1 MSRSGRA
8 FPEEVPKAEIHLH
21 LEGAVDLETLLEL
34 RRRQARSA
42 DDGARRRLAAL
53 YEHEDFPQFLRHFRD
68 LCAELL
74 TPEDFALITTRLA
87 QRLEDERV
95 RHAEVMVSPQVHARR
110 GLPADEIL
118 DAIAQAARAAAQG
131 GPRIRFLLDGVRQ
144 WGPGGMED
152 LVELADRSRRFGV
165 IGIGMGGDESSH
177 PTADFAAAYREARRL
192 GLRTTVHAGEFAGPR
207 SVWEAIELLR
217 VDRIG
222 HGIRSIEEPEL
233 VRALKDL
240 GLPLECCPT
249 SNLRT
254 RVVASWSSHPIAALH
269 RSGVRV
275 TVGTDDPAMFGATLN
290 GEWRA
295 LHERAGLRRDQVLA
309 IGRATID
316 AAFMDD
322 GERAALVSEFEAAQG
337 ELEGEG

>member
-8 FPEEVPKAEIHLH
+8 FPEELPKAEIHLH
-21 LEGAVDLETLLEL
+21 LEGAVELETVLEL
-34 RRRQARSA
+34 RRRHSRTA
-42 DDGARRRLAAL
+42 DDGARRRLAEL
-53 YEHEDFPQFLRHFRD
+53 YQHADFPQFLLHFRD
-68 LCAELL
+68 LCGELS

-87 QRLEDERV
+87 QRLENERV
-95 RHAEVMVSPQVHARR
+95 RHAEVMVSPQIHARR

-118 DAIAQAARAAAQG
+118 DAIAEAAQAAARG

-144 WGPGGMED
+144 WGPGGIED
-152 LVELADRSRRFGV
+152 LVELAERSRRFGV

-177 PTADFAAAYREARRL
+177 ATAEFATAYREARRL

-222 HGIRSIEEPEL
+222 HGVRSIEDHEL

-254 RVVASWSSHPIAALH
+254 RVVASWTGHPIAALH
-269 RSGVRV
+269 RSGVMV

-295 LHERAGLRRDQVLA
+295 LHERAGLRRDEVLA

-316 AAFMDD
+316 AAFLDD
-322 GERAALVSEFEAAQG
+322 GERAALVGEFEAARS
-337 ELEGEG
+337 EMEGEA